1 MSAPALPTEILDHI
15 FSYLHPD
22 ELGGSRQ
29 SQLIPWCTWRNLC
42 LVNHS
47 FYFAASAKLYHT
59 FNYDGSF
66 NQKNRPWK
74 FLRTIVESP
83 GLANQ
88 VRTVDIQHMLKHNG
102 SRSHNIVGDLVDDYL
117 EIVGRAVI
125 HAGFSELGLNNIVDV
140 FRINISTPLA
150 ALIIACLPRLRTLYM
165 HFANEDPFME
175 ILLSYA
181 SNVPSRWVSNKSR
194 PQGPILQQLERLFVA
209 SDGHFTRGGY
219 SLQIDENRP
228 FMFLP
233 NLRQLN
239 LIKAK
244 LVPDILTWSS
254 PPYNATLS
262 PRLTRLAIDLDN
274 CSQLSELWCLLDS
287 LSGITHLSLDFSGVA
302 SWVLCSYSNAVLW
315 KRLARFQDTLEELD
329 ISMGTRS
336 MFGDPPRSFSPG
348 CSPYCT
354 PVWQFHK
361 LKRLSIQPD
370 MLLGNC
376 KDHPAPTQ
384 PTGHWADGLEKL
396 LLYGWPS
403 IFNNLETMLECIARM
418 KHPPR
423 KIYVVSD
430 GTYDVLQS
438 VAQQLEHR
446 CAARGI
452 PVEKVH
458 HQIPYG
464 DDWYLN
470 FRSSSI
476 RRRTRPSYNN

>member
-1 MSAPALPTEILDHI
+1 MPAPALPIEMLDHI
-15 FSYLHPD
+15 FSYIHPD
-22 ELGGSRQ
+22 QYVVSQRN
-29 SQLIPWCTWRNLC
+29 QLIPWRTGYNLC
-42 LVNHS
+42 LVNHN
-47 FYFAASAKLYHT
+47 FYFAASARLYHT
-59 FNYDGSF
+59 FIYDGSF
-66 NQKNRPWK
+66 HERNRPWK

-83 GLANQ
+83 RLANQ

-102 SRSHNIVGDLVDDYL
+102 PRSRNFVGDLVDDYL

-125 HAGFSELGLNNIVDV
+125 HAGFSELGLDNIVGV

-165 HFANEDPFME
+165 NFADEDAFME

-181 SNVPSRWVSNKSR
+181 VNVPSRWVSNKSR

-209 SDGHFTRGGY
+209 SDGNFTRGGY

-228 FMFLP
+228 FTFLP
-233 NLRQLN
+233 SLRQLT
-239 LIKAK
+239 LIKAR

-254 PPYNATLS
+254 PPYNATL
-262 PRLTRLAIDLDN
+262 PPHLTRLAIDLGD

-287 LSGITHLSLDFSGVA
+287 LPGLTHLSLDFSGVP
-302 SWVLCSYSNAVLW
+302 SWVLRSYSNAVLW

-329 ISMGTRS
+329 ISMGPSST
-336 MFGDPPRSFSPG
+336 FGDPPRSFSPG
-348 CSPYCT
+348 CSPFCT

-370 MLLGNC
+370 ILLGNC

-384 PTGHWADGLEKL
+384 PVGHLADGLERL
-396 LLYGWPS
+396 LLYGWFS
-403 IFNNLETMLECIARM
+403 ISNNMETMLECIARI

-423 KIYVVSD
+423 KIYVVSA
-430 GTYDVLQS
+430 GTYDVLQFE
-438 VAQQLEHR
+438 AQQLEHR

-452 PVEKVH
+452 PVKITIYN
-458 HQIPYG
+458 QIPYG
-464 DDWYLN
+464 NYWA
-470 FRSSSI
+470 S
-476 RRRTRPSYNN
+476 